1 MLIQYVALT
10 SETDKLGFDELARV
24 ASALQKQATR
34 DFQPIWGVPAVVSA
48 FATLED
54 VPIGYWPVIV
64 KTDVGIAGVAGIH
77 LDSEGQPYSLV
88 ELSNQW
94 SLTASHECLEMLADP
109 FGNRLVAGDSIK
121 KGQGRVEYLVEVSD
135 PSEAAEFAYKVNDV
149 LVSDFYTPRYFDPVT
164 SPGVQYSFT
173 GAIREP
179 RQILRDGYLSWHN
192 PVDNH
197 WWQAQYFGPKLQIVD
212 LGILPADAKSLRAE
226 IDKRSFRSKTV
237 EDLPSTSKLVA
248 AAKVARAAAAPARVS
263 KATAWRADIAA
274 LREFK
279 R

>member
-24 ASALQKQATR
+24 AGALQKQAAR
-34 DFQPIWGVPAVVSA
+34 DFQPIWGVSAVVSA

-54 VPIGYWPVIV
+54 VPIGYWPIIV
-64 KTDVGIAGVAGIH
+64 KTNVGIAGVAGIH

-88 ELSNQW
+88 EFSNQW

-149 LVSDFYTPRYFDPVT
+149 LVSDFYTPRYFDPVA

-173 GAIREP
+173 GALRAP
-179 RQILRDGYLSWHN
+179 RQVLKDGYLSWHN

-197 WWQAQYFGPKLQIVD
+197 WWQAQHFGPKLKFVD
-212 LGILPADAKSLRAE
+212 LGILPADVKSLRAE
-226 IDKRSFRSKTV
+226 IDKRSFRPRLV
-237 EDLPSTSKLVA
+237 ESLPPNSKLVA
-248 AAKVARAAAAPARVS
+248 LATQARAAATPAKAS
-263 KATAWRADIAA
+263 KAKAWRADIAA

-279 R
+279 G